1 MANEVSGF
9 LLRLTIECGEYFGLS
24 REEQLALLPNPDI
37 CSKRWASLDWADYY
51 PLVKKVL
58 DRAGRDYELPE
69 AARRFRRDC
78 FGTRLDH
85 YYWHFISWEKMCW
98 ITRNFILPRTLRGAT
113 LDYEKIA
120 RSSFHIRLSLSEN
133 MQSNRD
139 IMLFFFG
146 FMTTGSSQEKL
157 EITVTDLS
165 VSSHMAEFDVKYGRR
180 SWYSALAFNPL
191 RCYGQTRYELQRA
204 NADLVEQQRELA
216 RHTAMLEKAF
226 LAVSNSVF
234 VFQEGQI
241 VRANRAARNFVEKGI
256 VDLDQVARARKG
268 KEFSGAVGR
277 WFIVKDRREIS
288 VDANPAVMVT
298 MRETTRERNLVE
310 QRRLSESAT
319 REETMEEL
327 RERLGNNLA
336 ALGRKIAGVRETFPD
351 RKPELDRLEEMVS
364 MVRRDADG
372 CVEAS
377 EGRIHSQDQF
387 SSALKRLQDDFRDSF
402 GFTVELHENGYP
414 QFARSSDWGELFL
427 ILQECL
433 RNAWRHSG
441 SDRAD
446 VILSENRIEV
456 RDGGTG
462 LSPDS
467 STETGIGLKSIRS
480 RSEKIGFE
488 SATLPSPQNGW
499 LFTRSGSLEE

>member
-1 MANEVSGF
+1 MLES
-9 LLRLTIECGEYFGLS
+9 
-24 REEQLALLPNPDI
+24 
-37 CSKRWASLDWADYY
+37 
-51 PLVKKVL
+51 
-58 DRAGRDYELPE
+58 AGRDYDLAE
-69 AARRFRRDC
+69 AAGRFRQDC

-98 ITRNFILPRTLRGAT
+98 ITKNFILPRTLRGAT

-133 MQSNRD
+133 MRSDRD

-234 VFQEGQI
+234 VFQEGRI
-241 VRANRAARNFVEKGI
+241 LRANRAARDFVEKGI

-268 KEFSGAVGR
+268 KEFS
-277 WFIVKDRREIS
+277 
-288 VDANPAVMVT
+288 
-298 MRETTRERNLVE
+298 
-310 QRRLSESAT
+310 
-319 REETMEEL
+319 
-327 RERLGNNLA
+327 
-336 ALGRKIAGVRETFPD
+336 
-351 RKPELDRLEEMVS
+351 
-364 MVRRDADG
+364 
-372 CVEAS
+372 
-377 EGRIHSQDQF
+377 
-387 SSALKRLQDDFRDSF
+387 SALKRLQNDFRDSF
-402 GFTVELHENGYP
+402 GFTVELHEKGYP
-414 QFARSSDWGELFL
+414 QFGRSSDWGELYL

-441 SDRAD
+441 SEHAD
-446 VILSENRIEV
+446 VVLSENRIEV
-456 RDGGTG
+456 RDGGVG

-467 STETGIGLKSIRS
+467 ATETGIGLKSIRS

-488 SATLPSPQNGW
+488 SATLPSPGNGW
-499 LFTRSGSLEE
+499 LFTRSGSLER